1 MVFAGVDEVG
11 RGALAGPVTVA
22 AVVLPNNFENT
33 VGIKDSKLLSH
44 KKREELFGYI
54 SSVAVEYKIV
64 SIDAETIDTI
74 NILRA
79 TMLAMQQSLDSL
91 KIKPT
96 AVLIDG
102 NYSTITGYNVSTQIK
117 ADTHNVSVAAASIL
131 AKVTRDRLMMNKLHY
146 HYEIFQWNKNK
157 GYATREHRNAIRI
170 YGVTPYHRLTFCKN
184 LLQQIDNERLF

>member
-22 AVVLPNNFENT
+22 AVVLPNDFENS

-44 KKREELFGYI
+44 QKREELFDYI
-54 SSVAVEYKIV
+54 STMAVEYTIV
-64 SIDAETIDTI
+64 SIDVETIDRI

-79 TMLAMQQSLDSL
+79 TMLAMQKSLDSL

-96 AVLIDG
+96 SVLIDG

-117 ADTHNVSVAAASIL
+117 ADTHNVTVAAASIL
-131 AKVTRDRLMMNKLHY
+131 AKVTRDRLMVNELHRHFEQY
-146 HYEIFQWNKNK
+146 QWNNNK
-157 GYATREHRNAIRI
+157 GYATTVHRNAIKKFGI
-170 YGVTPYHRLTFCKN
+170 TPYHRKTFCKN

>member
-22 AVVLPNNFENT
+22 SVVLPKDFDNT
-33 VGIKDSKLLSH
+33 TGIKDSKLLSH
-44 KKREELFGYI
+44 QKREELFEIIKGC
-54 SSVAVEYKIV
+54 AVEYSIV
-64 SIDAETIDTI
+64 SLDVEIIDEI

-96 AVLIDG
+96 SVLIDG
-102 NYSTITGYNVSTQIK
+102 NYSTIIGYNVRTQIK
-117 ADTHNVSVAAASIL
+117 ADTHNVTVAAASIL
-131 AKVTRDRLMMNKLHY
+131 AKVTRDRLMMNELHPLFEQY
-146 HYEIFQWNKNK
+146 QWNKNK
-157 GYATREHRNAIRI
+157 GYATIEHRNAIRTFGI
-170 YGVTPYHRLTFCKN
+170 TPFHRKSFCKN